1 MSLSYW
7 INNIY
12 ATTGKLKSFL
22 ISAIAISAIVAM
34 GYPSPV
40 YAQFGKNKVQYREFD
55 WKVLKTEHFD
65 IYFYEKER
73 PMVVDAARIAER
85 AYTQYS
91 QMLNFKHRR
100 KIPLILYASQSDFQ
114 QTNVLPGDISEGIAG
129 VNEFLK
135 RRMVMPFTGSWKDM
149 EHTLTHELAHAFQID
164 IIWGEGAPVAN
175 PFAYSPPLWFIEG
188 MVEELSLGKMT
199 TDTEMWLRDAALA
212 GYLMTLDELSYMPD
226 LRSYRFGH
234 SFWYYIDRK
243 YGSRKIGEI
252 LQKTPFFGN
261 VDRAFKSSLGADLK
275 TLGNQWH
282 EDIRKTYL
290 PMIVNHSKPE
300 DFSRALTKSEGGGG
314 NYNVT
319 PALDP
324 TGQRLAFISNRS
336 GYIDI
341 WTESAIDGENRKK
354 LVGGQRNPDFESFR
368 FLYTSLD
375 WSPDGRY
382 ITFVAKSGPVE
393 AVYVMA
399 TFNEK
404 VVHKFYYDDLD
415 GVLSPSFSPDGKK
428 IVFSGIKGGA
438 SNLYEIE
445 IETGKLTQIT
455 DDRYTQREPAYSPDG
470 RKIAFTT
477 ERGPGT
483 DLDKLIFSDYR
494 IGLLDLATGEYSTLP
509 NSFGD
514 NHSPQWSPEGTKL
527 AYVSN
532 RTGIPNIFYH
542 DFGDG
547 REYQVTDILTG
558 VTGPT
563 ENSPCLSWS
572 EGSGRL
578 AYSAFYEGA
587 WNIYIINSPE
597 SDASLWA
604 PDTTLKFEINT
615 VHMRSNV
622 ERIEELKENLRAQAD
637 TVELAGNT
645 QKVEKTETVEK
656 TFSAP
661 TLAPLADVSALA
673 SELEVPDQW
682 IELLR
687 NDPVAFDT
695 LGYVDSLAALDSLA
709 VAVSDSL
716 ANLESADVSLSK
728 GDSAEIPEGIASMAA
743 DSSTVP
749 DSLAGMAALDT
760 TLSQTALLDS
770 AGVNDSI
777 SIAKADTLP
786 SISFE
791 FNQNRDDIPLPDTTL
806 FKFGKYKL
814 DFSVDYVSGYGGYQ
828 GNIGFNGGAMVSL
841 SDELGNHNMLVGA
854 NFYSKIQDSDV
865 IFQYT
870 NLKGRT
876 DLSYFISQFRD
887 VYYLSSVGSSDEY
900 FANIWRSAGVFISR
914 PFDRFSRLELGATA
928 YSVSQKTFEISFY
941 DIYYY
946 NQYVERNTQDLGTYF
961 FGGPRVAYVF
971 DNAAYGYTGP
981 VDGSRYR
988 VSFQYLWGDL
998 QYGEAIVDIRQYWY
1012 LWRYMTFAMRGIAGT
1027 RFGESPQIFYIG
1039 GPYTFRGA
1047 GYGDLRG
1054 HNIVLGNAE
1063 LRFPLIHFL
1072 YLGFPPVALRG
1083 IMGSLFFDAAGSW
1096 RNDEGFQPFT
1106 TRGAKWFNLRDMQ
1119 AAYGFGI
1126 RTNLGFLILRYDIAQ
1141 NLDHYE
1147 TRYYQLDNYI
1157 YETSEKVEGRRRYFF
1172 SIGSDF

>member
-1 MSLSYW
+1 MTLNYQIVN
-7 INNIY
+7 INN
-12 ATTGKLKSFL
+12 TTGTLKSFL
-22 ISAIAISAIVAM
+22 LSAIILSSILIACYS
-34 GYPSPV
+34 SPA
-40 YAQFGKNKVQYREFD
+40 YAQFGKNKVQYRDFD

-65 IYFYEKER
+65 VYFYEKER

-91 QMLNFKHRR
+91 HMLNFEHRR

-212 GYLMTLDELSYMPD
+212 GYLMTLEELSYMPD
-226 LRSYRFGH
+226 LRAYRFGH

-261 VDRAFKSSLGADLK
+261 VDRAFKSALGADLK

-290 PMIVNHSKPE
+290 PMIVSHSKPE

-324 TGQRLAFISNRS
+324 TGQKLAFISNRS

-341 WTESAIDGENRKK
+341 WTASAIDGEDRKK
-354 LVGGQRNPDFESFR
+354 LVEGQRNPDFESFR

-399 TFNEK
+399 TFNEN
-404 VVHKFYYDDLD
+404 VVHKFKYDELD

-438 SNLYEIE
+438 SNLFEIE
-445 IETGKLTQIT
+445 IETGKLTQLT
-455 DDRYTQREPAYSPDG
+455 DDRYTQREPTYSPDG
-470 RKIAFTT
+470 KTIAFTT

-483 DLDKLIFSDYR
+483 DLNKLIFSDYR
-494 IGLLDLATGEYSTLP
+494 IGLLEVGSGEYTTLP

-542 DFGDG
+542 DFSDG
-547 REYQVTDILTG
+547 KEYQVTDILTG

-587 WNIYIINSPE
+587 WNIYVINSPE
-597 SDASLWA
+597 IDASLWL
-604 PDTTLKFEINT
+604 PDTTLDFEINT
-615 VHMRSNV
+615 VHMRSNE
-622 ERIEELKENLRAQAD
+622 ERIQTLKEELREQAD
-637 TVELAGNT
+637 TVRVAEGK
-645 QKVEKTETVEK
+645 QKSEIQDNNGKKTN
-656 TFSAP
+656 AP
-661 TLAPLADVSALA
+661 AIAPLADYTAVA

-687 NDPVAFDT
+687 NDPIAFDT
-695 LGYVDSLAALDSLA
+695 LGYADSLETLDAIAVAVADSLEALDALAEEVVDSLKALDSVNALEN
-709 VAVSDSL
+709 VSADSSMAQDSL
-716 ANLESADVSLSK
+716 SEVMSATAMLDSTEST
-728 GDSAEIPEGIASMAA
+728 
-743 DSSTVP
+743 DSSTV
-749 DSLAGMAALDT
+749 
-760 TLSQTALLDS
+760 
-770 AGVNDSI
+770 
-777 SIAKADTLP
+777 AKVDTLP

-791 FNQNRDDIPLPDTTL
+791 FNEKREDIPLPDTTL

-841 SDELGNHNMLVGA
+841 SDELGNHNMLLGA

-865 IFQYT
+865 MFQYT
-870 NLKGRT
+870 NLEGRT
-876 DLSYFISQFRD
+876 DVSYFVSQFRD
-887 VYYLSSVGSSDEY
+887 VYYLSSVASSDEY

-914 PFDRFSRLELGATA
+914 PFDRFRRLELGLTG

-946 NQYVERNTQDLGTYF
+946 NQYVERNTEDLGTYF
-961 FGGPRVAYVF
+961 FGGPRIAYVF
-971 DNAAYGYTGP
+971 DNTAYGYTGP
-981 VDGSRYR
+981 VDGTRYR
-988 VSFQYLWGDL
+988 LSFQYLLGDL
-998 QYGEAIVDIRQYWY
+998 QYGEAILDARKYWY
-1012 LWRYMTFAMRGIAGT
+1012 LWRYMTFAVRGIAGS

-1039 GPYTFRGA
+1039 GPYTYRGA

-1083 IMGSLFFDAAGSW
+1083 IMGSLFFDVAGAW

-1126 RTNLGFLILRYDIAQ
+1126 RTNLGFLIFRYDIAQ

-1147 TRYYQLDNYI
+1147 TRYYQFDNRI